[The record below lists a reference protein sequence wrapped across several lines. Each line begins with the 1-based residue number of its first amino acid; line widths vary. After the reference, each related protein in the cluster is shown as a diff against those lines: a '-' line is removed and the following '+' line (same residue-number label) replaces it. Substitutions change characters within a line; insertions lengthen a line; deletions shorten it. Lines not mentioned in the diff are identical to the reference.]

1 MPARDRY
8 HNTVIRALARA
19 GWAVTAEQ
27 VAIIVA
33 ARRLWID
40 FQAVNKAGSRVILVE
55 VKGFEYMPSPVDYLG
70 EVVGKYVL
78 YRAALEYI
86 QVDDPLCL
94 AVPTAAYEG
103 ILSEDIG
110 QQVIMRAGIR
120 LLIFDPAKEEVVQ
133 WLP

>member
-8 HNTVIRALARA
+8 HNTVIRALVKA
-19 GWAVTAEQ
+19 GWVVTAEQ
-27 VAIIVA
+27 V
-33 ARRLWID
+33 
-40 FQAVNKAGSRVILVE
+40 AVNKAGSRVILVE
-55 VKGFEYMPSPVDYLG
+55 VKGFEHMPSPVDYLG

-86 QVDDPLCL
+86 QVDDPLYL

-110 QQVIMRAGIR
+110 QQVVMRAGIR
-120 LLIFDPAKEEVVQ
+120 LLVFDPAKEEIVQ